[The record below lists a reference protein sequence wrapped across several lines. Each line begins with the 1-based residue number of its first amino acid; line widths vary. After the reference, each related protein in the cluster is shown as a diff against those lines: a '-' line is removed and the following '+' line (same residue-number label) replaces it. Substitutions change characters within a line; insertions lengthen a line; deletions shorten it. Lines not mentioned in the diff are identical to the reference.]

1 MFTMKSLLACLFFV
15 AVAHAASILGQD
27 DKWEEFKKDYNK
39 KYSPE
44 DEIGRRKIFDIN
56 LEVSSSL

>member
-15 AVAHAASILGQD
+15 AVAHGGSILGRD
-27 DKWEEFKKDYNK
+27 YKWEEFKKDYNK

-44 DEIGRRKIFDIN
+44 EENGRREIFELN
-56 LEVSSSL
+56 LKVSSSL